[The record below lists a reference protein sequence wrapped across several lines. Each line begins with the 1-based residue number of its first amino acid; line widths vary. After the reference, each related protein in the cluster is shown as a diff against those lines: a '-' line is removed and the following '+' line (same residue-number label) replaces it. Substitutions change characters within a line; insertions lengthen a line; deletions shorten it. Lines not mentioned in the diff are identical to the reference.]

1 MGLMNVFGKIFSP
14 IKKFFSVENMKKADA
29 VADMIKGMIDYAMPA
44 VSIVAAMTPTQADD
58 AIIAV
63 IKRFG
68 LGTPTPAAGQKFDS
82 ATISGVLMQA
92 AQVAA
97 REKLSDAIKLAGEE
111 GLKIGDKY
119 IKDHT
124 EIPDSVINAAT
135 NAVYAILKNSTKV

>member
-1 MGLMNVFGKIFSP
+1 MSWFSKIISP
-14 IKKFFSVENMKKADA
+14 IKKFFSSENLKKADA
-29 VADMIKGMIDYAMPA
+29 VADMIKDVINYAMPA

-68 LGTPTPAAGQKFDS
+68 LGTPTPPPGQKFDT

-92 AQVAA
+92 AQMAA
-97 REKLSDAIKLAGEE
+97 REKLSDAIKLAGED

-124 EIPDSVINAAT
+124 QIPDSVINAAT